1 MWSIILYFRWCV
13 TFNTFRL
20 YDEIVRTTRG
30 LYLINARGWFNASF
44 IYANKSKGEE
54 GRKKRKWGGGTPV
67 GLSRKGSP
75 SQPRVSLFLP
85 SFLPSFLPRCDMRPR
100 GVYFLWLLHAHSIIL
115 YSFLHLIPRILVL
128 PFPQPP
134 PISRAYA
141 ILHGAHASWT
151 PPHAPTIP
159 LACRHFLRP
168 PPPPSI
174 SAGLKSK
181 LLEIGSGRHRS
192 PPIPQGNT

>member
-1 MWSIILYFRWCV
+1 MRVSYTR
-13 TFNTFRL
+13 TSRR
-20 YDEIVRTTRG
+20 EKKGVRM
-30 LYLINARGWFNASF
+30 L
-44 IYANKSKGEE
+44 
-54 GRKKRKWGGGTPV
+54 GGTTA
-67 GLSRKGSP
+67 LSRKGSLP
-75 SQPRVSLFLP
+75 NLPFLY

-115 YSFLHLIPRILVL
+115 YSFLHLTPRISHTSPPPLATT
-128 PFPQPP
+128 P

-141 ILHGAHASWT
+141 ILHGAHASLT

-159 LACRHFLRP
+159 LARHHFLRPLPPTP

-181 LLEIGSGRHRS
+181 LLEIGSGRHRT